1 MILRSAMARRNLVNG
16 LLFISPYIVGFIV
29 FVAFPVGASFYYGL
43 TNLNILKP
51 PQFVGLNNYQNL
63 FFNDEKF
70 WISLWNTAYYVLLSL
85 PIGTAFTLSVA
96 ILLNSKV
103 PGQSIFRTVYY
114 LPSMVPAVAS
124 SIIWIMLL
132 NPQFGIVNIII
143 RFLGLQAPGWIADP
157 AWAKPAIIL
166 MGLWAMGGTIVIY
179 LAALQ
184 DVPTHLVE
192 AAILDGAGV
201 MQRFFNVTI
210 PMISPAILFNV
221 IMGLIGAFQVF
232 TSAYVMT
239 GGGPN
244 NSTLFYA
251 LNLYQNA
258 FKYLKMGYAS
268 AMAWVLLAITLG
280 CTLLVMRTSARYIYY
295 GGEE

>member
-192 AAILDGAGV
+192 AAI
-201 MQRFFNVTI
+201 
-210 PMISPAILFNV
+210 
-221 IMGLIGAFQVF
+221 
-232 TSAYVMT
+232 
-239 GGGPN
+239 
-244 NSTLFYA
+244 
-251 LNLYQNA
+251 
-258 FKYLKMGYAS
+258 
-268 AMAWVLLAITLG
+268 
-280 CTLLVMRTSARYIYY
+280 
-295 GGEE
+295 